1 MHDTLSNVELPKG
14 GEWIDVYTALGIAIG
29 TPLTIRSLSANSAKI
44 SIQDA
49 SPESAD
55 GHQLIIKGQSLT
67 LDEGSSG
74 VWASSQ
80 AGGSI
85 NVTPVIAIGANVDAW
100 LKPKV
105 VNDFSLFKGYFTF
118 DVPPS
123 SWLVYEDDTEIQNSL
138 STRATSVDGYLNLK
152 SGVGA
157 GDNANIESRRH
168 PGYQPNRGLLWS
180 SSIGFKDAN
189 KNGILRAG
197 LFVRDENGAYFKTK
211 GDGKLYACI
220 RSLGVE
226 THEEEIIFPFAI
238 DITIGNIYDIQL
250 QWRGV
255 GNIKFY
261 AGNQATGALELVH
274 TIKFLNT
281 LDQALSISN
290 PAMSASFFAENITEE
305 VSLWCGCIDVTSEG
319 GQRERMQYGSESTTR
334 IVTFNTINGII
345 AMRSPHFINGLTN
358 TRDMRLVRISV
369 QANGKC
375 KLRLHRTR
383 DATAIAAG
391 AWDVPVAGSFVEF
404 NTTMTS
410 VDPAK
415 MAEFLT
421 IPLAANQFKE
431 LENPDKD
438 IIDFIIIHG
447 DIIVLDIIE
456 GNNIEVDATIEYGE
470 EI

>member
-1 MHDTLSNVELPKG
+1 MHDTLPNVALPKG
-14 GEWIDVYTALGIAIG
+14 GEWIDVYTTLGIAIG
-29 TPLTIRSLSANSAKI
+29 TPLVIQSLATASVQI
-44 SIQDA
+44 SIKST
-49 SPESAD
+49 SPVSAD
-55 GHQLIIKGQSLT
+55 GHQLILKGQSLT
-67 LDEGSSG
+67 IDEGSNG
-74 VWASSQ
+74 VWVGSQ
-80 AGGSI
+80 SGGSI
-85 NVTPVIAIGANVDAW
+85 NISPVIAIGVNQDAW

-105 VNDFSLFKGYFTF
+105 ANDFSLFKGYFTF

-123 SWLVYEDDTEIQNSL
+123 SWLAYEDDVEIQNSL
-138 STRATSVDGYLNLK
+138 STRITSVDGYLNIR

-157 GDNANIESRRH
+157 GDNANLESRRH

-189 KNGILRAG
+189 KNGELRAG
-197 LFVRDENGAYFKTK
+197 LFVKDENGAYFKTK

-226 THEEEIIFPFAI
+226 THEEEITFPFPI
-238 DITIGNIYDIQL
+238 DITIGNIYDIQA

-261 AGNQATGALELVH
+261 AGNKATGALELIH
-274 TIKFLNT
+274 TIKFLDT

-290 PAMSASFFAENITEE
+290 PALSASFFAENITEE
-305 VSLWCGCIDVTSEG
+305 VSLWCGCVDVTSEG
-319 GQRERMQYGSESTTR
+319 GQRDRMQYGSDSAVRT
-334 IVTFNTINGII
+334 VTFNTTNGII
-345 AMRSPHFINGLTN
+345 AMRSPHFISGLTN

-369 QANGKC
+369 QPNGKC
-375 KLRLHRTR
+375 KLRLYKTR

-391 AWDVPVAGSFVEF
+391 TWNTPVTGSFVEF
-404 NTTMTS
+404 NKTMTS
-410 VDPAK
+410 VDPTK
-415 MAEFLT
+415 MEEFLT

>member
-1 MHDTLSNVELPKG
+1 MHDTLPNVDLPKG
-14 GEWIDVYTALGIAIG
+14 GEWIDVYDTLGIAIG
-29 TPLTIRSLSANSAKI
+29 TPLVIQSLATSSVQI
-44 SIQDA
+44 SIQSA
-49 SPESAD
+49 SPASAD
-55 GHQLIIKGQSLT
+55 GHQLILKGQSLT
-67 LDEGSSG
+67 IGEGSNG
-74 VWASSQ
+74 VWVSSQ
-80 AGGSI
+80 SGGSI
-85 NVTPVIAIGANVDAW
+85 NAATIIATGVNVDAW

-105 VNDFSLFKGYFTF
+105 SNDYSLFKGYFTF
-118 DVPPS
+118 DVPS
-123 SWLVYEDDTEIQNSL
+123 TSWLVYEDDVEVQNSL
-138 STRATSVDGYLNLK
+138 STRATSIDGYLNLK

-157 GDNANIESRRH
+157 GDNVTLESRRH

-180 SSIGFKDAN
+180 SSTGFKDAN
-189 KNGILRAG
+189 KNGELRAG
-197 LFVRDENGAYFKTK
+197 LFVRDENGVYFKTK

-226 THEEEIIFPFAI
+226 THEEEITFPFPI
-238 DITIGNIYDIQL
+238 DITLGNIYDIQA

-261 AGNQATGALELVH
+261 AGNKATGALELVH

-281 LDQALSISN
+281 LDKALSISN

-305 VSLWCGCIDVTSEG
+305 VSMWCGCIDVTSEG
-319 GQRERMQYGSESTTR
+319 GQRERMQYGSDSVTR
-334 IVTFNTINGII
+334 IVTFNTNNGII
-345 AMRSPHFINGLTN
+345 AMRSPHFINGDTN

-369 QANGKC
+369 QASGKC
-375 KLRLHRTR
+375 RLRLYVTR

-391 AWDVPVAGSFVEF
+391 AWTTPVAGSFVEF

-415 MAEFLT
+415 MSDFLT
-421 IPLAANQFKE
+421 IPLAASQFKE

-447 DIIVLDIIE
+447 DIIVLAIIE